1 LDIGH
6 LANGFVANC
15 YTIVLHAGMDDMTK
29 RPPGFVRRPNGYW
42 YYRARVPKDLHRF
55 CKERDKWISLGTK
68 DEGEAKVFFHLV
80 AAEKLREYAAIREK
94 HAAFLGQKSINPPS
108 ETIFVVDRQE
118 AVLLAKAYLA
128 ERLSTGESLK
138 TARDYDDQVRVDD
151 YRDEL
156 RTNIGELCNPD
167 SVDIGHDTVVN
178 TARNL
183 LREGGHELPPRQRL
197 DAEFLGIVRRMLVA
211 LNRIELD
218 RLDGDFRD
226 DPRDMIMAD
235 FAKSRHAIQ
244 SARLHSM
251 TVQKAIE
258 KFGAEEISVEPK
270 AAKTLVRYKAAFGLL
285 ARFLGEQTLM
295 RDVIKDQLIA
305 YRDTLIRMPSNYSKR
320 FSASETFE
328 NMTAET
334 QRLGLPVLS
343 FKTREI
349 YISLLKRL
357 FRWAAAN
364 DFIRKDI
371 SQGIKIGGE
380 KTAGRKKRRSFTVA
394 ELNKIFSAPVFTGC
408 KDDERGYATPGSKI
422 IKRSRYWL
430 PLIALFT
437 GMRMGEILQLRAS
450 HVRRSPKGNHFF
462 YLTDLGEEEDGEE
475 VIGMELKTFNSRR
488 EVPIHSVLIN
498 SGFLNFVVEKGERGD
513 CELFPDVLPA
523 VSDGKKS
530 STFSKRFSR
539 FLGKVGVKPQGNGN
553 CFHMFRHT
561 MRDAIRNC
569 LIPEEIADAVQGWAR
584 DQDVGRNYG
593 SGFEVDAIAEVW
605 ERLAYP
611 GFEYGHL
618 LTEKAS

>member
-1 LDIGH
+1 
-6 LANGFVANC
+6 
-15 YTIVLHAGMDDMTK
+15 MDDMAK

-68 DEGEAKVFFHLV
+68 NEDEAKATFHLV
-80 AAEKLREYAAIREK
+80 AAEKLREYAAIRQK
-94 HAAFLGQKSINPPS
+94 HAAFLNQQSIEPS
-108 ETIFVVDRQE
+108 PEGIFVVDREE

-128 ERLSTGESLK
+128 ERLSTRESRK
-138 TARDYDDQVRVDD
+138 TARDYEDQEAVED

-156 RTNIGELCNPD
+156 RINIGELCSPD
-167 SVDIGHDTVVN
+167 SFDASHFTVLN

-183 LREGGHELPPRQRL
+183 LREGGNELQPRQRI
-197 DAEFLGIVRRMLVA
+197 DTEFLSVVRRMLVA
-211 LNRIELD
+211 LNQIELD

-226 DPRDMIMAD
+226 DPRDAAFTG
-235 FAKSRHAIQ
+235 FANSRHSVA
-244 SARLHSM
+244 SARIQSM
-251 TVQKAIE
+251 TVQRAIE
-258 KFGAEEISVEPK
+258 KFGAEEISFEPK
-270 AAKTLVRYKAAFGLL
+270 AAKTLARYKAAFGLL
-285 ARFLGEQTLM
+285 ARFIGEETLL
-295 RDVIKDQLIA
+295 RDVVKEQLIA

-320 FSASETFE
+320 FSATDSFE
-328 NMTAET
+328 EIIVET
-334 QRLGLPVLS
+334 QRLKLPVMS

-349 YISLLKRL
+349 YISLMKRL

-371 SQGIKIGGE
+371 SQDIKIGGE
-380 KTAGRKKRRSFTVA
+380 KTAGRNKRRSFTVS
-394 ELNKIFSAPVFTGC
+394 ELNRIFSAPVFTGC

-450 HVRRSPKGNHFF
+450 HVRCSPKGNHFF
-462 YLTDLGEEEDGEE
+462 YLTDGLGEDEDGGEA
-475 VIGMELKTFNSRR
+475 IGMDLKTFNSRR
-488 EVPIHSVLIN
+488 EVPIHSMLLKA
-498 SGFLNFVVEKGERGD
+498 GFLNFVNERGKRGD
-513 CELFPDVLPA
+513 CELFPDVPA
-523 VSDGKKS
+523 AASDGKKS

-539 FLGKVGVKPQGNGN
+539 FLEKAGIKPDGNGN

-561 MRDAIRNC
+561 LRDAIRNC

-605 ERLAYP
+605 ERLNYP
-611 GFEYGHL
+611 GFDCGHL
-618 LTEKAS
+618 LAATVQQRIEAQ